1 VRLAEADPSNAQ
13 AQRDLSISYNQLGQM
28 MVAVG
33 NLGEAERFYR
43 DGLAILAR
51 LAEADP
57 SNVANVGAVEELRR
71 RIETLPRGSESD

>member
-1 VRLAEADPSNAQ
+1 MPAAV
-13 AQRDLSISYNQLGQM
+13 

-43 DGLAILAR
+43 DGLAIAVR

-57 SNVANVGAVEELRR
+57 TNAADTAAAEALRR
-71 RIETLPRGSESD
+71 HLAALASPTESS

>member
-1 VRLAEADPSNAQ
+1 
-13 AQRDLSISYNQLGQM
+13 

-43 DGLAILAR
+43 DGLAIAVR

-57 SNVANVGAVEELRR
+57 TNAADTAAAEALRR
-71 RIETLPRGSESD
+71 HLAALASPTESS